1 MAAAVERDLP
11 LSGAPAAGGPAPAP
25 AGGPAP
31 AGRTEA
37 RRTEA
42 GHVEIEDL
50 AVGYDGHRVL
60 DLDRL
65 SVRRGE
71 FLSILGPSGCGKT
84 TLLNAIAG
92 FVAPDGGRVL
102 VDGDDITA
110 LPPHRRGLGM
120 VFQNYALFP
129 HLSVAS
135 NVAYGLR
142 VHRVPKRERAERV
155 ADALRLV
162 GLEEYADRRPRALS
176 GGQQQRVAIA
186 RALATRP
193 AVLLL
198 DEPLSN
204 LDAKLRR
211 EMRVELRKIQQS
223 VGTTMVFVTHDQE
236 EALSLSDRIA
246 VLNGG
251 RLEQLGTPDEVY
263 RRPASRFVA
272 QFIGAAN
279 VLEGTVRPDRALDV
293 GGVAVPVGLPDAEP
307 GREAVVA
314 IRPERIRLAPVTG
327 TRADAATGTSS
338 ETGVTGTVA
347 YRSFTGDAWQVEVR
361 TAGDL
366 VLTVRVA
373 DSGAG
378 GADPPGAG
386 TAVTA
391 SWDPADLIV
400 LDAGTG
406 R

>member
-11 LSGAPAAGGPAPAP
+11 LTGAP
-25 AGGPAP
+25 AGGAP
-31 AGRTEA
+31 ATTGSTEG
-37 RRTEA
+37 
-42 GHVEIEDL
+42 GHVEIEGL
-50 AVGYDGHRVL
+50 AAGYDGHRVL
-60 DLDRL
+60 DLGRL

-92 FVAPDGGRVL
+92 FVAPESGRIL
-102 VDGDDITA
+102 VDGADITG

-135 NVAYGLR
+135 NVAYGMR

-155 ADALRLV
+155 AEALRLV
-162 GLEEYADRRPRALS
+162 GLEEFADRRPRALS

-211 EMRVELRKIQQS
+211 EMRVELRKIQRS

-251 RLEQLGTPDEVY
+251 RLEQLDTPDEVY

-279 VLEGTVRPDRALDV
+279 VLEGTVREDLALDV
-293 GGVAVPVGLPDAEP
+293 GGLAVPVGLPDPVP
-307 GREAVVA
+307 GRKAVVA
-314 IRPERIRLAPVTG
+314 IRPERIRLAPAAGTG
-327 TRADAATGTSS
+327 AA
-338 ETGVTGTVA
+338 TGVTGTVA
-347 YRSFTGDAWQVEVR
+347 YRSFTGGAWQVEVR
-361 TAGDL
+361 TAGGL
-366 VLTVRVA
+366 VLTVHVA

-378 GADPPGAG
+378 SADPPGTG

-400 LDAGTG
+400 LDSGTG

>member
-11 LSGAPAAGGPAPAP
+11 LTGAPPAGPPAADAPPAGAEAAGAA
-25 AGGPAP
+25 
-31 AGRTEA
+31 
-37 RRTEA
+37 A
-42 GHVEIEDL
+42 GHVEIEGL
-50 AVGYDGHRVL
+50 AAGYDGHRVL

-92 FVAPDGGRVL
+92 FVAPDTGRIL
-102 VDGDDITA
+102 VDGADITG
-110 LPPHRRGLGM
+110 LPPHRRELGM

-129 HLSVAS
+129 HLSVAG

-155 ADALRLV
+155 AEALRLV
-162 GLEEYADRRPRALS
+162 GLEEFAGRRPRALS

-211 EMRVELRKIQQS
+211 EMRVELRKIQRS

-279 VLEGTVRPDRALDV
+279 VLEGTVRDDGSLDV
-293 GGVAVPVGLPDAEP
+293 GGAAVATGLPDPVP

-314 IRPERIRLAPVTG
+314 VRPERIRLSP
-327 TRADAATGTSS
+327 AAGAAGPAA
-338 ETGVTGTVA
+338 GVTGTVS
-347 YRSFTGDAWQVEVR
+347 YRAFTGDAWQVEVR
-361 TAGDL
+361 TAGGL

-378 GADPPGAG
+378 GADPPGTG

-400 LDAGTG
+400 LEPGAG

>member
-11 LSGAPAAGGPAPAP
+11 LSGAAAAGGPA
-25 AGGPAP
+25 AGHVE
-31 AGRTEA
+31 AGRPA
-37 RRTEA
+37 A

-50 AVGYDGHRVL
+50 AVGYDGQPVL

-92 FVAPDGGRVL
+92 FVAPDSGRVL

-162 GLEEYADRRPRALS
+162 GLEEFADRRPRALS

-293 GGVAVPVGLPDAEP
+293 GGVAVPLGLPDAES
-307 GREAVVA
+307 GREVVVA

-327 TRADAATGTSS
+327 TQADAAAGPNGARAATPVTGL
-338 ETGVTGTVA
+338 TGTVA

-361 TAGDL
+361 TAGGL
-366 VLTVRVA
+366 ALTVRVA
-373 DSGAG
+373 DTGAG

-400 LDAGTG
+400 LDLRAG